1 MSKTLIK
8 LFTFLLIPFLLV
20 LKTYGVA
27 YDTAVS
33 VPFPVGTG
41 AGGDIVSYSN
51 GEYLITA
58 TPYDPM
64 MVGIIVEDPE
74 VALEDRNLENYQFI
88 SSYGEVLVNV
98 KGEIA
103 EGDYITSS
111 DTPGVGV
118 RADDNGYILG
128 VALED
133 YTPAN
138 SDDIGQVYILLDIK
152 AGFIDRTLSNNLLDI
167 IKNSLASP
175 FMTPIEALRY
185 LLTIAVVFA
194 SFVIGFGNFGRI
206 TGSSVE
212 ALGRNPLARS
222 AIRKVIVFNFVL
234 TFIIMAMGVGIA
246 YLILTL

>member
-1 MSKTLIK
+1 MSKILIK
-8 LFTFLLIPFLLV
+8 LFAFLLV
-20 LKTYGVA
+20 PFLFTTKTYGVA

-33 VPFPVGTG
+33 IPFPSGVGT
-41 AGGDIVSYSN
+41 GGDIVSYSN

-64 MVGIIVEDPE
+64 MVGVIVIDPE
-74 VALEDRNLENYQFI
+74 LALEDRNLENYQFI
-88 SSYGEVLVNV
+88 SSYGEVLINV
-98 KGEIA
+98 KGEIT
-103 EGDYITSS
+103 EGDYVTSS

-118 RADDNGYILG
+118 KAEDNGYILG
-128 VALED
+128 IALEE
-133 YTPAN
+133 YVPQN
-138 SDDIGQVYILLDIK
+138 SNDIGQIYIMLDIK
-152 AGFIDRTLSNNLLDI
+152 TGFIDKTLSNNLLDI
-167 IKNSLASP
+167 IKSSLASP

-185 LLTIAVVFA
+185 LLAIAVVFS

-222 AIRKVIVFNFVL
+222 AIRKVIVFNFAL